1 MAASGGELERLIDEL
16 PPGAGELVFTHPN
29 WAPDRASSYERLEFL
44 GDSVLELAVA
54 SALYE
59 RHPDFSEGRLTKVRA
74 QAVSRASCAVVA
86 SELELGR
93 RLRARGELL
102 EGDDAASL
110 SHNRRI
116 LGAVLEAALGAL
128 FLEHG
133 FEAIRGA
140 VVGAFDGRIEEA
152 LTSPLDHK
160 TALQE
165 ALGKLGRRAAY
176 TVLDVNGPAHDR
188 FFVCAVEI
196 DGVQAGTGRGRAKKE
211 AEQEAA
217 YEALTGLDAGA

>member
-1 MAASGGELERLIDEL
+1 M
-16 PPGAGELVFTHPN
+16 
-29 WAPDRASSYERLEFL
+29 
-44 GDSVLELAVA
+44 
-54 SALYE
+54 
-59 RHPDFSEGRLTKVRA
+59 
-74 QAVSRASCAVVA
+74 SRASCAIVA
-86 SELELGR
+86 SELDLGR
-93 RLRARGELL
+93 RLRERGELL
-102 EGDDAASL
+102 EGDDASSL

-128 FLEHG
+128 YLEHG
-133 FEAIRGA
+133 FEAIRPA

-176 TVLDVNGPAHDR
+176 TVLEADGPPHDR
-188 FFVCAVEI
+188 VFVCAVLI
-196 DGVQAGTGRGRAKKE
+196 DGEQAGVGKGRSKKE

-217 YEALTGLDAGA
+217 QEALAGLEASGTE

>member
-1 MAASGGELERLIDEL
+1 M
-16 PPGAGELVFTHPN
+16 
-29 WAPDRASSYERLEFL
+29 
-44 GDSVLELAVA
+44 LELAVA
-54 SALYE
+54 GALYE

-86 SELELGR
+86 SDLELGR

-102 EGDDAASL
+102 EGDDSASL
-110 SHNRRI
+110 SRNHRI

-128 FLEHG
+128 YVEHG
-133 FEAIRGA
+133 FEAVRAA
-140 VVGAFDGRIEEA
+140 VVDAFDGCIQEA

-165 ALGKLGRRAAY
+165 ALGKLGRRALY
-176 TVLDVNGPAHDR
+176 TVLDVDGPPHER
-188 FFVCAVEI
+188 YFVCAVLI
-196 DGVQAGTGRGRAKKE
+196 DGEQAGTGKGRSKKE

-217 YEALTGLDAGA
+217 LEALAGLS

>member
-1 MAASGGELERLIDEL
+1 
-16 PPGAGELVFTHPN
+16 
-29 WAPDRASSYERLEFL
+29 
-44 GDSVLELAVA
+44 VLELAVA
-54 SALYE
+54 AALYE

-74 QAVSRASCAVVA
+74 QAVSRASCAIVA

-93 RLRARGELL
+93 RLRERGELL
-102 EGDDAASL
+102 EGDDASSL

-128 FLEHG
+128 YLEHG
-133 FEAIRGA
+133 FEAIRPA
-140 VVGAFDGRIEEA
+140 VVGAFDGRIQEA

-165 ALGKLGRRAAY
+165 ALGKLGRRAVY
-176 TVLDVNGPAHDR
+176 TVLDVDGPPHER
-188 FFVCAVEI
+188 YFVCAVLI
-196 DGVQAGTGRGRAKKE
+196 DGEQAGTGRGRSKKE

-217 YEALTGLDAGA
+217 LEALTGLGAKA